1 MPIAET
7 AKLMSQLDMNTSGF
21 DRGIAHAQK
30 QLGFFGHS
38 LSTALGI
45 GIQKVASA
53 GISALGNAIGGG
65 IESLA
70 ELEDATTAVDSAI
83 AAVGKTGQVTSQQ
96 VAGWANDI
104 ESSVHAAFDDKAI
117 TKAAATLLRF
127 GNVTVDNLH
136 PALVVMTDLAAKT
149 GDIDSA
155 ANLLARSLADPTKAA
170 GKLAKQGIIL
180 TKAEQDQIKAFVKA
194 GKIGQAQAVIL
205 DILAKKTKGAADA
218 SQGPFRKAM
227 STFHDVIEDVQ
238 RALAIGFLPVLTKIA
253 DFLRTKLAQPQTLIT
268 LQKFG
273 TAVAKLFD
281 KGLAFAQKIPWD
293 SIGAALGI
301 AASAAERILDAFLK
315 MPKWV
320 QTAIITGAIAK
331 IALNNIPGGGG
342 GGEGGGGGGIV
353 DKAVEGVAGGL
364 AHAVGSEILS
374 LLGASSF
381 AAAVGAGL
389 ATAAPLLAVALAPA
403 ILAGGVIALNNITD
417 PKHIRELQGR
427 ADIARARGI
436 PDWNNKAL
444 QELQAITGNTSNI
457 GGDIETMRNQIAA
470 SIDGLPAKSAAV
482 ATGILKNGAQRDA
495 ELTAAIQALIPTGK
509 QQDDAAF
516 AATVAGLVAGMVPP
530 KFVATVKLDPSQ
542 ITDIR
547 DTTGAIYALDQAQK
561 ARDADTSAGINAL
574 VATTDGGLGTLDTS
588 VVQQGANTTNAARM
602 AGVAASSAA
611 YGAGAGI
618 EGAIRANRP
627 IINVDV
633 QISATDITQV
643 NVVEDR
649 GGSRSG
655 SRDGDG
661 GGGPGQ

>member
-1 MPIAET
+1 
-7 AKLMSQLDMNTSGF
+7 
-21 DRGIAHAQK
+21 
-30 QLGFFGHS
+30 
-38 LSTALGI
+38 
-45 GIQKVASA
+45 
-53 GISALGNAIGGG
+53 
-65 IESLA
+65 
-70 ELEDATTAVDSAI
+70 
-83 AAVGKTGQVTSQQ
+83 
-96 VAGWANDI
+96 
-104 ESSVHAAFDDKAI
+104 
-117 TKAAATLLRF
+117 
-127 GNVTVDNLH
+127 
-136 PALVVMTDLAAKT
+136 
-149 GDIDSA
+149 
-155 ANLLARSLADPTKAA
+155 
-170 GKLAKQGIIL
+170 
-180 TKAEQDQIKAFVKA
+180 VKA
-194 GKIGQAQAVIL
+194 GKVGQAQAVIL
-205 DILAKKTKGAADA
+205 DILSKKTKGAADA
-218 SQGPFRKAM
+218 TQGPFRKAM
-227 STFHDVIEDVQ
+227 STFHDVVEDTQ
-238 RALAIGFLPVLTKIA
+238 RALAIGFLPVLTRIA
-253 DFLRTKLAQPQTLIT
+253 DFLRTKLAQPQTLEM
-268 LQKFG
+268 LKKFG
-273 TAVAKLFD
+273 TTVAKLFD
-281 KGLAFAQKIPWD
+281 KGLDFATKIPWD
-293 SIGAALGI
+293 SIAAALSI
-301 AASAAERILDAFLK
+301 AAKAANSILDAFLK

-342 GGEGGGGGGIV
+342 GGGGDGGGGIV

-389 ATAAPLLAVALAPA
+389 AAAAPLLAVALAPA

-457 GGDIETMRNQIAA
+457 GGDIEKMRNQIAA
-470 SIDGLPAKSAAV
+470 SIDGLPAKTAAQ
-482 ATGILKNGAQRDA
+482 AAAIQKAGAQRDA
-495 ELTAAIQALIPTGK
+495 ELSAAITKLIPTGK
-509 QQDDAAF
+509 AQDDQSF
-516 AATVAGLVAGMVPP
+516 AAAIAAHIAAITP
-530 KFVATVKLDPSQ
+530 KFNPVVKLDPSQ

-547 DTTGAIYALDQAQK
+547 DTTAAIYALDQSQK
-561 ARDADTSAGINAL
+561 SRDAETSSAISAL
-574 VATTDGGLGTLDTS
+574 VDTTDGGLGTLDTS
-588 VVQQGANTTNAARM
+588 VVQGTANTTNASRM
-602 AGVAASSAA
+602 AGIAAASAA

-618 EGAIRANRP
+618 EQTIRANRP